1 MCHIFNVFRSGIYVW
16 WSRKEMGFGVRVAWI
31 YSELYALWHVTS
43 PHWPLAWTWANWSGC
58 SEQAFIGSCTE
69 PESQSFLW
77 HPGNVQSCCLLCLV
91 WKPSLSQGQ
100 GWTSHLREGVGCE
113 TAFILY
119 HLCVYVNTQRH
130 VKPATP
136 ILPKKKVVVKQVSD
150 RKLESWEVVFFS
162 AHLKMWNMNKMPVLC
177 K

>member
-1 MCHIFNVFRSGIYVW
+1 MEQEGDGLWGQSGLDLQWAIC
-16 WSRKEMGFGVRVAWI
+16 
-31 YSELYALWHVTS
+31 
-43 PHWPLAWTWANWSGC
+43 PLACYFTPLTLGLDLANWSGC

-77 HPGNVQSCCLLCLV
+77 HPGNAQSCCLLCLV

-119 HLCVYVNTQRH
+119 HLCMYVNTQRH

-136 ILPKKKVVVKQVSD
+136 IPPKKKVVVEQVSD